1 MHTLVQEGIK
11 PLTEIQMLAVVSTVD
26 VTLEELR
33 SDGPIKFSELVGIM
47 HDPETDWTPDVGRP
61 PTGLE
66 VMSACCLLEARRLL
80 SFHCIGGLMHVAH
93 S

>member
-1 MHTLVQEGIK
+1 MHTLVQDGIK
-11 PLTEIQMLAVVSTVD
+11 PLTEIQMLAVVSTID

-33 SDGPIKFSELVGIM
+33 NEGPIKFSDLVGIM

-66 VMSACCLLEARRLL
+66 VMSACCLLETRGLL
-80 SFHCIGGLMHVAH
+80 GFDFIDGLMHVAH

>member
-1 MHTLVQEGIK
+1 MHTLVQDGIE

-26 VTLEELR
+26 VTLEEL
-33 SDGPIKFSELVGIM
+33 SSEGPTKFGDLVGIM

-66 VMSACCLLEARRLL
+66 VMSACCLLEARGLL
-80 SFHCIGGLMHVAH
+80 SFQFIDGLMHVAH